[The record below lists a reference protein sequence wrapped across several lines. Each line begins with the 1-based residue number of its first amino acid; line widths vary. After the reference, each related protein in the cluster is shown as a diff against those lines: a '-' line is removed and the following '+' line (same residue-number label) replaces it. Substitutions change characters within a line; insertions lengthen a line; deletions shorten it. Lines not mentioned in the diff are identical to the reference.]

1 MYSLLFQLLLQ
12 TDSVSVICTVST
24 SCIICAGLLRM
35 ERWKRA
41 EKFGFSPPPKV
52 RDLVTSHSDDDRYT
66 KWYEAL
72 FA

>member
-1 MYSLLFQLLLQ
+1 
-12 TDSVSVICTVST
+12 
-24 SCIICAGLLRM
+24 M